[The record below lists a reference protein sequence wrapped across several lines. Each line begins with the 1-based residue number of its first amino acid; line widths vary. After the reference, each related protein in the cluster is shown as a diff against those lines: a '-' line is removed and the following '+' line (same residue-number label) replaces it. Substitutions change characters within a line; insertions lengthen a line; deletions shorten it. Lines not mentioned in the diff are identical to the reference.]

1 MYKIANSYNT
11 TVDAIKKLNNLT
23 SNVLTINQQLYIPEE
38 TIVEET
44 NYVVYQVQAGD
55 TLYKIAQKYNTTVD
69 AIKNYNNLTNNLLS
83 INQVL
88 QIPIVETTTDNLTY
102 TIKNGDT
109 LYKIANN
116 YGVPISDLMNLN
128 NLNSTN
134 LTIGNVL
141 LIPRKISDY

>member
-23 SNVLTINQQLYIPEE
+23 SNLLTINQQLYIPEE

>member
-116 YGVPISDLMNLN
+116 YGVSISDLMNLN